1 MACCYYFGRGVEKSA
16 NEALKLANE
25 SRDKGSAYGFY
36 ALQAI
41 DRELRA
47 EAAEAERKAEEARKA
62 AAATPA
68 RSIVH
73 NGHVYKS
80 LADHDPHST
89 TAIDEYNKFYKLDP
103 PWELCPNTP
112 DALHVCKTYPW
123 AAYALVF
130 ADGSAHWTAL
140 APSANSSLKAG
151 AFTITHT

>member
-1 MACCYYFGRGVEKSA
+1 M
-16 NEALKLANE
+16 
-25 SRDKGSAYGFY
+25 
-36 ALQAI
+36 
-41 DRELRA
+41 
-47 EAAEAERKAEEARKA
+47 
-62 AAATPA
+62 
-68 RSIVH
+68 H

-89 TAIDEYNKFYKLDP
+89 TAINEYDKLYNLDP

-140 APSANSSLKAG
+140 APSWDSSFKPG
-151 AFTITHT
+151 AFTITHTWFCVLDNACRNTSCFIRMPATARRPVWK